1 MTRCRIRWAGR
12 GILVV
17 ATLAAVAAALGVTA
31 GRTEAVAPAV
41 GPTLVIDRLF
51 SIETSDPQRAFEP
64 TAAIVDRAVYD
75 TLFTYRGGDLA
86 HPIPLLVTRWS
97 ASKDA
102 KTFVFQLRRNVHFAD
117 GSSLTSADVLFS
129 FRRLINLKDSPS
141 NLLPGVTVSA
151 PRKYTVVLHSATPYS
166 ALPSILAN
174 TSLGIVNSR
183 LLRKHGGTDGPNAD
197 KTDKAERWL
206 NSSASAGA
214 GSGPYLLK
222 SYSTRSRI
230 TLVPNPRYWGAKKA
244 AFRLV
249 VIRNTD
255 PPAQLIDVGRGKHE
269 VAVDLSSHQ
278 AQTIKGNK
286 HVRVSEVPSTWVF
299 WLFTNNNSKVSAI
312 SSNKHFQQ
320 AVRYAV
326 DYTSIVKLGGPG
338 AIQAPGIIP
347 SMFLGALPRKNA
359 VHRNLAKAKSELAA
373 SGVGSQHILFEYPSD
388 LTIDGVPFASMAE
401 RIRASLQA
409 AGFHVDLGGEPFVTW
424 LKKYREGKIAFGL
437 SLWNPDYPDPSDYLA
452 FTPGQSV
459 GLRAGWTKGSDPTI
473 EKLAAKAGITTAA
486 GLRKKLY
493 QELQIKLNQSG
504 PFFPLIQPAQA
515 FVATRDLNNA
525 VFNPVYELDVTRVS
539 PK

>member
-17 ATLAAVAAALGVTA
+17 ATLAAVASAWGAAA
-31 GRTEAVAPAV
+31 GRTQDAASAV

-51 SIETSDPQRAFEP
+51 SIETSDPQRALEP
-64 TAAIVDRAVYD
+64 TAAMVDRAVYD

-86 HPIPLLVTRWS
+86 HPIPLLVTKWS

-117 GSSLTSADVLFS
+117 GSNLTAADVLFS

-141 NLLPGVTVSA
+141 NLLAGVTASA
-151 PRKYTVVLHSATPYS
+151 PRKYTVVLHSATPNS

-174 TSLGIVNSR
+174 TSLGIVNST
-183 LLRKHGGTDGPNAD
+183 LVRKHGGTDGPNAD

-222 SYSTRSRI
+222 SFNPELRI
-230 TLVPNPRYWGAKKA
+230 TLVPNPRYWGSKKA
-244 AFRLV
+244 AFRMV
-249 VIRNTD
+249 VLRNAA
-255 PPAQLIDVGRGKHE
+255 PPAQLIDVRRGKHE
-269 VAVDLSSHQ
+269 VAVDISSRQ

-286 HVRVSEVPSTWVF
+286 RLHVSELPSTWVF
-299 WLFTNNNSKVSAI
+299 WLFTNNNSKISSI

-320 AVRYAV
+320 AVRYAL
-326 DYTSIVKLGGPG
+326 DYGSIVKLGGPG

-347 SMFLGALPRKNA
+347 SMVLGALPRKNA
-359 VHRNLAKAKSELAA
+359 IHRNLVKAKPELAA
-373 SGVGSQHILFEYPSD
+373 SGVGGQHVLLEYPSD
-388 LTIDGVPFASMAE
+388 LTIDGVPFASLAE

-409 AGFHVDLGGEPFVTW
+409 AGLHIDLGGEPFATW
-424 LKKYREGKIAFGL
+424 LKKYRDGKIALGL
-437 SLWNPDYPDPSDYLA
+437 SLWEPDYPDPSDYLT

-473 EKLAAKAGITTAA
+473 EKLAAKAGITTTA
-486 GLRKKLY
+486 GLRRKLY
-493 QELQIKLNQSG
+493 QELQTKLNQSG
-504 PFFPLIQPAQA
+504 PFFPLIQPGQA
-515 FVATRDLNNA
+515 FVSTRDLTNA
-525 VFNPVYELDVTRVS
+525 VFNPVYEIDVTRVS